1 MKAYLILTALFC
13 SITCQNTD
21 QAYDSNSLSL
31 AQANKVKV
39 KVYSDY
45 KKDLLLNRSKEM
57 TDQVITINNR
67 QIKFDLRFF
76 GKKLKDG

>member
-1 MKAYLILTALFC
+1 MKIYLILIALFC
-13 SITCQNTD
+13 CIACQNTD

-31 AQANKVKV
+31 AQANKIKV

-45 KKDLLLNRSKEM
+45 KKDLLSNRSKEM

-76 GKKLKDG
+76 GMKL